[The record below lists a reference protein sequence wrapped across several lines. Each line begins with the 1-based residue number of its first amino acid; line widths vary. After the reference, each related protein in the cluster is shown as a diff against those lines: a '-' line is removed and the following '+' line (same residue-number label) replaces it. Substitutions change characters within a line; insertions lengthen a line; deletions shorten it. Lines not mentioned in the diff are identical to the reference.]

1 MPMHLNS
8 KLTMIESTQVDRIVS
23 KFGGWKALWKALVTA
38 GFERDLT
45 ALYRWSYPK
54 EKGGAG
60 GVVPT
65 HSMHQV
71 LEAARLE
78 GVHLTTEDLD
88 PRVSLKRKYEVDDE

>member
-1 MPMHLNS
+1 MGKPFNA
-8 KLTMIESTQVDRIVS
+8 KQVMIESTQVDRIVS
-23 KFGGWKALWKALVTA
+23 KFGGWKALWNALKTA
-38 GFERDLT
+38 GFDRDLT

-65 HSMHQV
+65 HSMHQI
-71 LEAARLE
+71 LEAARSE

-88 PRVSLKRKYEVDDE
+88 PRSSFKEKYVVDDE